1 MLRALMEE
9 VKFMQNHMSRSSG
22 EIFFLK
28 KKSQKYTKEVK
39 QNLEGSCVGWK

>member
-22 EIFFLK
+22 ENFFLK
-28 KKSQKYTKEVK
+28 KITEIYKRSKAEP
-39 QNLEGSCVGWK
+39 